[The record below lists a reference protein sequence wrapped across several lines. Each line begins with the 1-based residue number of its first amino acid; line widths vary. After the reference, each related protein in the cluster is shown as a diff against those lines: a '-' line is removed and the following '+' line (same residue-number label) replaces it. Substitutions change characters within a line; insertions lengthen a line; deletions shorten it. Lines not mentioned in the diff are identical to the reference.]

1 MGNQKEEQLEPS
13 PVGASDTINLEKKLV
28 SNLHEIS
35 HVFVRSVVI
44 LEDFPVKFWWWSTLW
59 IMLQFGMCHLKCL
72 WCSQLLGIIKIE
84 ACIGKKYLESNL
96 TLSQVEFSDKSC
108 EKLLYRLPYPTT
120 TTLNPA
126 YFLNKLLWQR
136 LWLENCSFYFPKI
149 LRKTFL
155 VNYFL

>member
-13 PVGASDTINLEKKLV
+13 SVGASDTINLEKKLV

-59 IMLQFGMCHLKCL
+59 IMLQFEMCHLKCL
-72 WCSQLLGIIKIE
+72 WCSQLLGIIKIG

-136 LWLENCSFYFPKI
+136 LWLENCSFHFPKI

>member
-72 WCSQLLGIIKIE
+72 WCSQLLGIIKIG
-84 ACIGKKYLESNL
+84 ACIGKKYLESDL

-136 LWLENCSFYFPKI
+136 LWLENCSFHFSKI